1 MDEIEKASELN
12 RKETNK
18 PQVFYAVDA
27 TVFLD
32 QVDWIVLNI
41 ANVYSFLDLSLSN
54 KICFIIFMCI
64 IFLG

>member
-1 MDEIEKASELN
+1 MNKKSKESEVIIIVDNSNFGFQLMDEIEKASELN

-32 QVDWIVLNI
+32 QVD
-41 ANVYSFLDLSLSN
+41 
-54 KICFIIFMCI
+54 
-64 IFLG
+64 